1 MLSTWQTRTLPQQK
15 LQNFC
20 HGLPNGP
27 LTIHL
32 FSLYSNPYS
41 TTRLTFLHYF
51 ALWLLYPKTSHDFS
65 FSQDSSILLLM
76 SFPTW
81 PLPPS
86 PYLPCVTYHL
96 THFSAL
102 TGFAQAC
109 FCFWFPFILFSAP
122 GKPLV
127 SVRVPAADKTV
138 APKSLSRWRD
148 STEVWSAFG
157 GMQQVR
163 SLPSVQKE
171 ERTCHLEE
179 GLPDK
184 WRGWCSCCQA
194 GIRGRT
200 TPSVP
205 SYLLLESIPLAEPT
219 GSQRSREAVH
229 GSQLSKTW
237 SRKWVS
243 EWVCVCV
250 CVCVRERER
259 ERENNQRIKLSPLI
273 QIATFT
279 FVFSA
284 PWKMNWSASYCI

>member
-1 MLSTWQTRTLPQQK
+1 M
-15 LQNFC
+15 
-20 HGLPNGP
+20 
-27 LTIHL
+27 
-32 FSLYSNPYS
+32 
-41 TTRLTFLHYF
+41 
-51 ALWLLYPKTSHDFS
+51 
-65 FSQDSSILLLM
+65 
-76 SFPTW
+76 
-81 PLPPS
+81 
-86 PYLPCVTYHL
+86 
-96 THFSAL
+96 
-102 TGFAQAC
+102 
-109 FCFWFPFILFSAP
+109 
-122 GKPLV
+122 

-138 APKSLSRWRD
+138 APKSLSRRRD

-163 SLPSVQKE
+163 SLLSVQKE

-219 GSQRSREAVH
+219 GSQRAREAVH
-229 GSQLSKTW
+229 GSQLSKTQ

-243 EWVCVCV
+243 VCVC
-250 CVCVRERER
+250 ER

-284 PWKMNWSASYCI
+284 PWKMNWSVSYCI